1 MTASPA
7 SASDTTTRW
16 ESFSEAAACG
26 AAYTSTPY
34 ASKKGFLSGSEA
46 VLGPFGTYFG
56 RTITEIAAELVY
68 WTVPGSGG
76 RRVRVHSE
84 MLPSLQR
91 VAARLAGHAQQGR
104 VYPITSVSAHTPR
117 TIGDSYRVSRH
128 AMGLAIDINPSANPY
143 RADNRLITNM
153 PSWFV
158 QSWTSEGFCWGGSW
172 QDTKDPMHFSWMGPA
187 ATPTGDSL
195 APRPPKTSKTS
206 LGGETASHQTLFRG
220 VTDRYRLAIADLTGD
235 GAPDVAGVRP
245 HPSGAVLDVTS
256 SSYSYGDCSV
266 WRWFLAD
273 PDIAGADHL
282 VFGDVDGDS
291 GQDLIALLAS
301 GSGTTA
307 VIGDRYGRF
316 ETLAAQPTAVGADAV
331 AVAAGDFDGDHRADL
346 WEATPGGRLRVWRGP
361 GFTELIADDALP
373 GGAPVSM
380 VVGDRDGRNRPELF
394 ALSESGEVSVLTRG
408 SGWSVETSR
417 ALSTP
422 KVLAI
427 GAGDYDGDG
436 RADLQVLD
444 DGGRLAAHVLN
455 TSTGIPPGRWFRS
468 PEPECTGDEVPLSF
482 DGPFYDDDGSLFE
495 DHIES
500 IADVGVTRGCNP
512 PFNDAYCPKDLVTRE
527 MMAAFLVRAL
537 GLTGDH
543 PGFDDVAPDNI
554 FAGDIGRLAAAGITK
569 GCNPPANNLF
579 CPRDPVTREMM
590 AAFLDRAGL
599 GS

>member
-1 MTASPA
+1 
-7 SASDTTTRW
+7 
-16 ESFSEAAACG
+16 
-26 AAYTSTPY
+26 
-34 ASKKGFLSGSEA
+34 
-46 VLGPFGTYFG
+46 
-56 RTITEIAAELVY
+56 
-68 WTVPGSGG
+68 
-76 RRVRVHSE
+76 

-206 LGGETASHQTLFRG
+206 LGGETASHQTLFGG

-256 SSYSYGDCSV
+256 SSYSYGECSV

-291 GQDLIALLAS
+291 GQDMIALLAS

-380 VVGDRDGRNRPELF
+380 VVGDRDGGNRPELF

-482 DGPFYDDDGSLFE
+482 EGPFYDDDGSLFE

-512 PFNDAYCPKDLVTRE
+512 PFNDAFCPKDLVTREMMAAFLVRALGLTDTDHPGFDDVPPGNKFAGDITRLAAAGITKGCNPPANNLFCPERPVTRE

-543 PGFDDVAPDNI
+543 PGFDDVGPDNI
-554 FAGDIGRLAAAGITK
+554 FAGDITRLAAAGITK